1 MITEIQTNFYR
12 ITLPMPY
19 RLRHVHAYAL
29 VNGAEVALFDT
40 GMNMPGSYDL
50 LDTDLKSIGLSTKS
64 IRDIFITHSHTD
76 HCSMAGLLQK
86 RTPAKIHLSAVA
98 DNVYSHFHSG
108 DILIDAAKLFYAK
121 HGMSPQEVDA
131 MVEEID
137 DIRSI
142 FTPFKADDYL
152 EQNEIREFG
161 YWKFEVIFTPGHAA
175 GHVCF
180 FFRDEGLLL
189 AGDHVLPYISPS
201 LSPNIFDEVFQ
212 PLKSYLDS
220 LQIVENL
227 PVTTVYPGHG
237 NSFTNLSERAGE
249 IRTSHELR
257 KQAVLQ
263 SLNEQPKTTYTVSA
277 DISKAASARWDN
289 WEKLMA
295 LNETYVYLQELKRE
309 GAISE
314 IMEGDILMYKAT
326 S

>member
-1 MITEIQTNFYR
+1 MITEIQDHFYR

-29 VNGAEVALFDT
+29 VQNGDIILFDT
-40 GMNMPGSYDL
+40 GMNMPGAYEKIEEDF
-50 LDTDLKSIGLSTKS
+50 KSIGLSAQS
-64 IRDIFITHSHTD
+64 IKDIFITHSHTD
-76 HCSMAGLLQK
+76 HCSMAGLLQD
-86 RTPAKIHLSAVA
+86 RTHAKIHISAIA
-98 DNVYSHFHSG
+98 DNVYQHFHHAEV
-108 DILIDAAKLFYAK
+108 LIKAARLFYAK
-121 HGMSPQEVDA
+121 QGMSPQEVDA

-137 DIRSI
+137 DIRSFFI
-142 FTPFKADDYL
+142 PFTADDHL
-152 EQNEIREFG
+152 EQNEIREFSD
-161 YWKFEVIFTPGHAA
+161 WKFEVIFTPGHAA

-180 FFRDEGLLL
+180 FFRKEGILL

-201 LSPNIFDEVFQ
+201 LSPNIFDEIFQ

-237 NSFTNLSERAGE
+237 NSFTNIIERAGE

-257 KQAVLQ
+257 KQAILQ
-263 SLNEQPKTTYTVSA
+263 CLNSRPKTTYAISA
-277 DISKAASARWDN
+277 EVSKAAASRWDN

-309 GAISE
+309 GAIQE
-314 IMEGDILMYKAT
+314 TMEGNILMYKAM
-326 S
+326 

>member
-19 RLRHVHAYAL
+19 RLRHVHVYAL
-29 VNGAEVALFDT
+29 VDGAEVALFDT

-50 LDTDLKSIGLSTKS
+50 LETDLKSIGLSTKS
-64 IRDIFITHSHTD
+64 IRDIYITHSHTD

-86 RTPAKIHLSAVA
+86 RTPAKIHISAVA
-98 DNVYSHFHSG
+98 DNVYSHFHQG
-108 DILIDAAKLFYAK
+108 EVLIEAAKLFYAR
-121 HGMSPQEVDA
+121 HGMSPLEVDA

-137 DIRSI
+137 DIRRI

-152 EQNEIREFG
+152 EQNEMREFG
-161 YWKFEVIFTPGHAA
+161 YWKFEVIFTPGHDA

-189 AGDHVLPYISPS
+189 VGDHVLPYISPS
-201 LSPNIFDEVFQ
+201 LSPNIFDEIFQ
-212 PLKSYLDS
+212 PLKSYLES
-220 LQIVENL
+220 LQIVESL

-237 NSFTNLSERAGE
+237 NSFTNIIERAGE
-249 IRTSHELR
+249 IRASHELR
-257 KQAVLQ
+257 KQSVLQ

-314 IMEGDILMYKAT
+314 MMEGNILMYKAI
-326 S
+326 